1 MSKEEIKAK
10 EALLID
16 LTRNF
21 CIQNLNEEYAEL
33 CVGLIK
39 KMGRKREVPFK
50 RGKPEIWAAA
60 VIHTIGSLNFL
71 FDSSFEPYITSKNIH
86 DHFGT
91 KSSTVSNKAAEIKKM
106 FKLWYYNSEFSTGYM
121 HQKNPFSD
129 LIMVDD
135 LMLPL
140 DSLPEYMQQMVK
152 EARAQGKDIAFTSE
166 NQA

>member
-1 MSKEEIKAK
+1 MGKEEIKAK

-21 CIQNLNEEYAEL
+21 CVRNLNEEYAEL

-60 VIHTIGSLNFL
+60 VIQTIGSLNFL
-71 FDSSFEPYITSKNIH
+71 FDSSFEPYITSKTVH

-91 KSSTVSNKAAEIKKM
+91 KSSTVTNKAAEIKKM
-106 FKLWYYNSEFSTGYM
+106 FKLWFYNSEFSTRHM
-121 HQKNPFSD
+121 QQNDPFSD
-129 LIMVDD
+129 LIMVDN

-140 DSLPEYMQQMVK
+140 ESLPEYMQQIVK
-152 EARAQGKDIAFTSE
+152 EARAQGKDSTFTSE
-166 NQA
+166 NPA